1 MNTGWLNSEAQAVL
15 ARLESWRERGWLRR
29 LDVAFARFMAGLPGQ
44 CPPEGGVL
52 APAVPLPLLLAS
64 ALLSKLEGR
73 GHCCLP
79 LQELVDGSGELLG
92 FEPDALAELRGWW
105 SVLTTAEPAWYEH
118 WSVDA
123 APELLPSGSAAVAP
137 LVWRHGRLYLRRF
150 WNSERRVAQDLVARA
165 STRQEWSAAQHA
177 LKEEWL
183 PRLFPPVQ
191 GETDWQREACEVGLG
206 GKVVLITGG
215 PGTGKTYT
223 AARLY
228 TLLQLLHAHAEGAPL
243 RVALAAPTGKA
254 AGRLHQSIAKA
265 LGELAQ
271 QFGEAL
277 PVSVRAEQLPVA
289 QTLHR
294 LLGARPDTR
303 AFKRDAGHP
312 IDCDVLFIDEA
323 SMVDL
328 EMMDAVLAAL
338 PAPALLVLLGD
349 PDQLESVEAGAV
361 LADLCAAPAGSPLQ
375 ARVVKLQ
382 RSLRFSKPIGTLAAA
397 INAGSVPEVWA
408 AFNSDS
414 ATTCLA
420 AGTPS
425 QVVAAVVPQGMPE
438 GVPPT
443 ATPTKSPITSPI
455 TSPVASPVTP
465 TATDSMAM
473 QTSGY
478 LAYAQWLQARPAKAE
493 DFKPWARELL
503 RQFDTCRVLCAVR
516 EGPWGVEGLNEAI
529 EQALAWQ
536 GLINPAGDWYEG
548 RPVMVTRNDSSV
560 GVANGDV
567 GLVLR
572 APEGGWRA
580 WFADGDGVRSVG
592 TSRLADVQTAFALT
606 IHKSQGSEFGQ
617 VVVAL
622 GPEPSPHLTRE
633 LLYTAVTRA
642 SRRVTVVAGT
652 AAVVEAAVERRTL
665 RAGGLELG

>member
-1 MNTGWLNSEAQAVL
+1 MNTVWLNSEAQAVL
-15 ARLESWRERGWLRR
+15 TRLECWRERGWLRR

-52 APAVPLPLLLAS
+52 APAAPLPLLLAS

-79 LQELVDGSGELLG
+79 LQELVAGSGELLG
-92 FEPDALAELRGWW
+92 FEPEALAELRGWW
-105 SVLTTAEPAWYEH
+105 SALTAADPAWYEH
-118 WSVDA
+118 WLVDA
-123 APELLPSGSAAVAP
+123 APELLPAGSAAVAP
-137 LVWRHGRLYLRRF
+137 LVWCHGRLYLRRF
-150 WNSERRVAQDLVARA
+150 WNGERRVAQDLLGRA
-165 STRQEWSAAQHA
+165 SACQEWSAAQHA

-183 PRLFPPVQ
+183 PRLFPPLQ

-206 GKVVLITGG
+206 GRVVLITGG

-228 TLLQLLHAHAEGAPL
+228 TLLQLLHGHAEGAPL

-277 PVSVRAEQLPVA
+277 PVSVRAEQLPAA

-312 IDCDVLFIDEA
+312 IVCDVLFIDEA

-338 PAPALLVLLGD
+338 PANALLVLLGD

-361 LADLCAAPAGSPLQ
+361 LADLCAAPAGSPLH

-397 INAGSVPEVWA
+397 INAGERAAVWA
-408 AFNSDS
+408 ALQSDP
-414 ATTCLA
+414 ATQCLA
-420 AGTPS
+420 PATPS
-425 QVVAAVVPQGMPE
+425 QVVAQVVPQGGMPE
-438 GVPPT
+438 VPALVSR
-443 ATPTKSPITSPI
+443 ATP
-455 TSPVASPVTP
+455 VALDS
-465 TATDSMAM
+465 TAMHS
-473 QTSGY
+473 SGY
-478 LAYAQWLQARPAKAE
+478 LAYAHWLQARPAKAE

-516 EGPWGVEGLNEAI
+516 EGPWGVEGLNKAI
-529 EQALAWQ
+529 EQALAKQ
-536 GLINPAGDWYEG
+536 GFIHLSGDWYEG

-572 APEGGWRA
+572 SPEGGWRA
-580 WFADGDGVRSVG
+580 WFAEGDSVRSVG

-652 AAVVEAAVERRTL
+652 EAVVEAAVERRTL

>member
-1 MNTGWLNSEAQAVL
+1 MNTVWLNSEAQAVL

-29 LDVAFARFMAGLPGQ
+29 LDVAFARFMAALPGQ
-44 CPPEGGVL
+44 CPPEGGAL
-52 APAVPLPLLLAS
+52 APAAPLPLLLAS

-92 FEPDALAELRGWW
+92 FEPEALAELRAWW
-105 SVLTTAEPAWYEH
+105 SALTAANPAWYEH
-118 WSVDA
+118 WLVDA
-123 APELLPSGSAAVAP
+123 APELLPAGSAAVAP

-150 WNSERRVAQDLVARA
+150 WNGERRVAQDLLARA
-165 STRQEWSAAQHA
+165 SARQEWSAAQQA

-206 GKVVLITGG
+206 GRVVLITGG

-228 TLLQLLHAHAEGAPL
+228 TLLQLLHGHAEGAPL

-265 LGELAQ
+265 LGELAR

-277 PVSVRAEQLPVA
+277 PVSVRAEQLPAA

-338 PAPALLVLLGD
+338 PATALLVLLGD

-361 LADLCAAPAGSPLQ
+361 LADLCAAPAGSPLH

-397 INAGSVPEVWA
+397 INAGDSAAVWA
-408 AFNSDS
+408 ALQSDP
-414 ATTCLA
+414 ATQCLA
-420 AGTPS
+420 RATPS
-425 QVVAAVVPQGMPE
+425 QVVAQVVPQGGMLE
-438 GVPPT
+438 VPALVSR
-443 ATPTKSPITSPI
+443 ATP
-455 TSPVASPVTP
+455 VAPDS
-465 TATDSMAM
+465 TAMHS
-473 QTSGY
+473 SGY

-493 DFKPWARELL
+493 DLKPWARELL

-516 EGPWGVEGLNEAI
+516 EGAWGVEGLNAAI
-529 EQALAWQ
+529 EQALAQQ
-536 GLINPAGDWYEG
+536 GLINPSGDWYEG

-572 APEGGWRA
+572 SPEGGWRA
-580 WFADGDGVRSVG
+580 WFAEGDSVRSVG

-606 IHKSQGSEFGQ
+606 IHKSQGSEFRQ

-622 GPEPSPHLTRE
+622 GPEPSQHLTRE

-642 SRRVTVVAGT
+642 SQRVTVVAGT

>member
-1 MNTGWLNSEAQAVL
+1 MTSASPVPDVAAVL
-15 ARLESWRERGWLRR
+15 ERLEVWRQHGLLRR
-29 LDVAFARFMAGLPGQ
+29 LDVAFARFIATLS
-44 CPPEGGVL
+44 PPFVPEVL
-52 APAVPLPLLLAS
+52 AVTASVSPPLVLAA
-64 ALLSKLEGR
+64 ALLSRLEGR

-79 LQELVDGSGELLG
+79 VHELVEGGGDLLG
-92 FEPDALAELRGWW
+92 FEPEALAELRAWW
-105 SVLTTAEPAWYEH
+105 SPLVAASPAWH
-118 WSVDA
+118 AHPLVDS
-123 APELLPSGSAAVAP
+123 APVLQEAGSGPAVP

-150 WNSERRVAQDLVARA
+150 WNCEQRVARSLVRRA
-165 STRQEWSAAQHA
+165 STAREWGPAQAA
-177 LKEEWL
+177 LKDEWL
-183 PRLFPPVQ
+183 SRLFPPRD
-191 GETDWQREACEVGLG
+191 GDADWQRRACEVGLE

-228 TLLQLLHAHAEGAPL
+228 VLLQLLHGTVDGAAL

-254 AGRLHQSIAKA
+254 AGRLHQSIVKA
-265 LGELAQ
+265 LGELRE

-277 PVSVRAEQLPVA
+277 PAAVRPDHLPPA

-303 AFKRDAGHP
+303 AFKHDAGHP
-312 IDCDVLFIDEA
+312 VPCDVLFVDEA

-338 PAPALLVLLGD
+338 PANALLVLLGD

-361 LADLCAAPAGSPLQ
+361 LADLCAAPPASPLRS
-375 ARVVKLQ
+375 RVVALQ
-382 RSLRFSKPIGTLAAA
+382 RSRRFSEPIGALASA
-397 INAGSVPEVWA
+397 INGGDSAAVSA
-408 AFNSDS
+408 AFADS
-414 ATTCLA
+414 AATQCLA
-420 AGTPS
+420 PATPA
-425 QVVAAVVPQGMPE
+425 QVVAQVVPTAAPQALPAP
-438 GVPPT
+438 GVLT
-443 ATPTKSPITSPI
+443 AENG
-455 TSPVASPVTP
+455 
-465 TATDSMAM
+465 
-473 QTSGY
+473 SGY
-478 LAYAQWLQARPAKAE
+478 FAFARLLQARPAAAA

-516 EGPWGVEGLNEAI
+516 EGPWGVVGLNEAI
-529 EQALAWQ
+529 EQALARQ
-536 GLINPAGDWYEG
+536 GFIHPAGEWYEG

-580 WFADGDGVRSVG
+580 WFAEGDSVRSVG
-592 TSRLADVQTAFALT
+592 TSRLADVQSAYALT
-606 IHKSQGSEFGQ
+606 IHKSQGSEFAQ

-622 GPEPSPHLTRE
+622 GPEPSAHLTRE

-642 SRRVTVVAGT
+642 SRRVTLVAGT
-652 AAVVEAAVERRTL
+652 PAVVEAAIARRTL

>member
-1 MNTGWLNSEAQAVL
+1 MISGWANPETAEVL
-15 ARLESWRERGWLRR
+15 ARLESWRERDWLRR
-29 LDVAFARFMAGLPGQ
+29 LDVAFARFMAALPDQ

-79 LQELVDGSGELLG
+79 LQELVVGSGELLG
-92 FEPDALAELRGWW
+92 FEPEALAELRGWW
-105 SVLTTAEPAWYEH
+105 SALIAADPAWYEH
-118 WSVDA
+118 WLVDG
-123 APELLPSGSAAVAP
+123 APELLPAGSAAVAP

-150 WNSERRVAQDLVARA
+150 WNDERRVAQDLVARA
-165 STRQEWSAAQHA
+165 ISRQEWSAAQHA

-183 PRLFPPVQ
+183 PRLFPPIK

-206 GKVVLITGG
+206 GRVVLITGG

-228 TLLQLLHAHAEGAPL
+228 TLLQLLHGHAEGAPL

-277 PVSVRAEQLPVA
+277 PVSVRAERLPAA

-338 PAPALLVLLGD
+338 PATALLVLLGD

-361 LADLCAAPAGSPLQ
+361 LADLCAAPAGSPLH

-397 INAGSVPEVWA
+397 INAGSVPDVWA

-425 QVVAAVVPQGMPE
+425 QVVAEVVPQRMPE
-438 GVPPT
+438 GVPST
-443 ATPTKSPITSPI
+443 VTPTTSLA
-455 TSPVASPVTP
+455 TSPVTP
-465 TATDSMAM
+465 TATDSTAM
-473 QTSGY
+473 DSSGY

-493 DFKPWARELL
+493 DFKAWARELL

-516 EGPWGVEGLNEAI
+516 KDAWGVEGLNKAI
-529 EQALAWQ
+529 EQALARQ

-548 RPVMVTRNDSSV
+548 RPVMVTRNDASV

-572 APEGGWRA
+572 SPEGGWRA
-580 WFADGDGVRSVG
+580 WFAEGDSVRSVG

-642 SRRVTVVAGT
+642 SQSVTVVAGT

>member
-1 MNTGWLNSEAQAVL
+1 MNLAWMSPEATTVI
-15 ARLESWRERGWLRR
+15 ARLETWRERGWLRR
-29 LDVAFARFMAGLPGQ
+29 LDVAFARFIASLPAQ
-44 CPPEGGVL
+44 CPPDAGVF
-52 APAVPLPLLLAS
+52 AAAVPLPLLLAV

-79 LQELVDGSGELLG
+79 IQELVAGNGELLG
-92 FEPDALAELRGWW
+92 FEPEPLAELRAWW
-105 SVLTTAEPAWYEH
+105 SELTAAEPVWFEH
-118 WSVDA
+118 RVVDA
-123 APELLPSGSAAVAP
+123 APVYAAVGSAEMVP
-137 LVWRHGRLYLRRF
+137 LVWCRGRLYLRRF
-150 WNSERRVAQDLVARA
+150 WNCERRVAQDLIARA
-165 STRQEWSAAQHA
+165 STLQDWSAAQSA

-183 PRLFPPVQ
+183 PRLFPPLQ
-191 GETDWQREACEVGLG
+191 DAMDWQHEACEVGLG

-228 TLLQLLHAHAEGAPL
+228 TLLQLLHGHTEGALL

-277 PVSVRAEQLPVA
+277 PVSVRAEHLPTA

-312 IDCDVLFIDEA
+312 IACDVLFIDEA

-338 PAPALLVLLGD
+338 PSTALLVLLGD

-361 LADLCAAPAGSPLQ
+361 LADLCAVPASSPLH

-382 RSLRFSKPIGTLAAA
+382 RSLRFSKPIGALASA
-397 INAGSVPEVWA
+397 INAGENSAVWA
-408 AFNSDS
+408 AFAADP
-414 ATTCLA
+414 ATRCLA
-420 AGTPS
+420 PAMPA
-425 QVVAAVVPQGMPE
+425 QVVAQVLNHPSG
-438 GVPPT
+438 
-443 ATPTKSPITSPI
+443 
-455 TSPVASPVTP
+455 
-465 TATDSMAM
+465 
-473 QTSGY
+473 GY
-478 LAYAQWLQARPAKAE
+478 LGYARLLQSRPTDAE
-493 DFKPWARELL
+493 GFKPWVRELL
-503 RQFDTCRVLCAVR
+503 RQFDSCRVLCAVR
-516 EGPWGVEGLNEAI
+516 EGPWGVDGLNRAI
-529 EQALAWQ
+529 EQALAQQ
-536 GLINPAGDWYEG
+536 GLVNPSGDWYEG
-548 RPVMVTRNDSSV
+548 RPVIVTRNDASV

-580 WFADGDGVRSVG
+580 WFAEGDNVRSVG
-592 TSRLADVQTAFALT
+592 TSRLADIQTAFALT
-606 IHKSQGSEFGQ
+606 IHKSQGSEFAQ

-622 GPEPSPHLTRE
+622 GPEPSAHLTRE

-642 SRRVTVVAGT
+642 SQGITVVAGVPAVVD
-652 AAVVEAAVERRTL
+652 AAVGRRTL